1 MNRLDTDLSNTVV
14 GAFDTDELGID
25 AVYQPDD
32 LDREIVVIINYGM
45 NPDNTLP
52 DTRSKSSA
60 ITVRALNSATAGIS
74 AAEFETNQAI
84 SMPPK
89 KGADARTMRTGKLL
103 RQNAA
108 FITFEVY

>member
-1 MNRLDTDLSNTVV
+1 MNRLDTDLNNTVV
-14 GAFDTDELGID
+14 EAFDTDELGVD
-25 AVYQPDD
+25 AVYKPGD
-32 LDREIVVIINYGM
+32 LDRDIVVIVNYGS
-45 NPDNTLP
+45 NPANTHQ
-52 DTRSKSSA
+52 DTRLKTSA
-60 ITVRALNSATAGIS
+60 ITVRARNDSTSGIS

-89 KGADARTMRTGKLL
+89 KGADARTMRTGRPL